1 MQKIYDLIIIGGGC
15 AGLSAGIYAG
25 RAKLDTLLIER
36 DHPGGQT
43 SNTNE
48 IANYPGV
55 RKITGPQLMQEM
67 QAQMQDFAVSIMQ
80 KDIQKV
86 DFSGDVKYL
95 YTADGEYKTRAVVI
109 ATGATPKKIGF
120 PGEGEFTGKGIGYC
134 ATCDGEFFSGLDI
147 FVIGGGYVAA
157 EEAVYLTRYGKT
169 VTIVMRGKDFSCAK
183 SIADRAKEHPK
194 IKVMYNTV
202 VKEVQGTDFLE
213 KVVFFNTKEEKEVV
227 YEADLTDK
235 TFGLFV
241 FAGYQPA
248 TSIFK
253 DQITLDA
260 AGYIPTDELMQT
272 NVPGVYAAGDLR
284 SKSLRQIVTAVADGA
299 IAATAAEKYI
309 AQEKERLGI
318 VNSVEAVQV
327 IQPKAEAPVV
337 AQGQTSVE
345 KVAAFIPPEMKKQL
359 VGLFAPLEKDISIIS
374 IYEEND
380 AKSLEM
386 VAFLEEITALSDK
399 ITVLLYRKNEN
410 PDMEQQIGFA
420 RLPIAAFLTE
430 KHEYAGIKFS
440 GIPGGQEMTSFVLA
454 IYNLAGPGQKIEQS
468 VQAKI
473 EKITKPTKL
482 EVFVSL
488 SCHFCPDVVSAGQK
502 IASLQPLVETE
513 MIDISLF
520 PELKQQLKIM
530 SVPAIS
536 INGGKI
542 IFGAKKIDE
551 IVDQMLQQA

>member
-1 MQKIYDLIIIGGGC
+1 
-15 AGLSAGIYAG
+15 
-25 RAKLDTLLIER
+25 
-36 DHPGGQT
+36 
-43 SNTNE
+43 
-48 IANYPGV
+48 
-55 RKITGPQLMQEM
+55 
-67 QAQMQDFAVSIMQ
+67 
-80 KDIQKV
+80 
-86 DFSGDVKYL
+86 
-95 YTADGEYKTRAVVI
+95 
-109 ATGATPKKIGF
+109 
-120 PGEGEFTGKGIGYC
+120 
-134 ATCDGEFFSGLDI
+134 
-147 FVIGGGYVAA
+147 
-157 EEAVYLTRYGKT
+157 
-169 VTIVMRGKDFSCAK
+169 
-183 SIADRAKEHPK
+183 
-194 IKVMYNTV
+194 
-202 VKEVQGTDFLE
+202 
-213 KVVFFNTKEEKEVV
+213 
-227 YEADLTDK
+227 
-235 TFGLFV
+235 
-241 FAGYQPA
+241 
-248 TSIFK
+248 
-253 DQITLDA
+253 
-260 AGYIPTDELMQT
+260 
-272 NVPGVYAAGDLR
+272 
-284 SKSLRQIVTAVADGA
+284 
-299 IAATAAEKYI
+299 
-309 AQEKERLGI
+309 
-318 VNSVEAVQV
+318 
-327 IQPKAEAPVV
+327 
-337 AQGQTSVE
+337 
-345 KVAAFIPPEMKKQL
+345 
-359 VGLFAPLEKDISIIS
+359 
-374 IYEEND
+374 
-380 AKSLEM
+380 M

>member
-1 MQKIYDLIIIGGGC
+1 MQKIYDLIIIGAGC

-25 RAKLDTLLIER
+25 RAKLNTLLIER

-43 SNTNE
+43 LNTNE
-48 IANYPGV
+48 IANYPGI
-55 RKITGPQLMQEM
+55 RRITGPQLMQDM
-67 QAQMQDFAVSIMQ
+67 QLQMQDFAVSIVQ
-80 KDIQKV
+80 KDIQKI
-86 DFSGDVKYL
+86 DFSGDVKRL
-95 YTADGEYKTRAVVI
+95 YIADGEYKTRAVII

-120 PGEGEFTGKGIGYC
+120 PGEVEFTGKGIGYC

-202 VKEVQGTDFLE
+202 VKEVQGTDFLK
-213 KVVFFNTKEEKEVV
+213 KVVFFNTKEGKEIV
-227 YEADLTDK
+227 YEATLADK

-241 FAGYQPA
+241 FAGYEPA

-253 DQITLDA
+253 DQIRLDA
-260 AGYIPTDELMQT
+260 AGYIVTDELMQT

-309 AQEKERLGI
+309 AKEKDRLGI
-318 VNSVEAVQV
+318 VNSVESVKV
-327 IQPKAEAPVV
+327 IQPKAEAPLVV
-337 AQGQTSVE
+337 QGPNSAE
-345 KVAAFIPPEMKKQL
+345 KAGGFIPFEMKKQL
-359 VGLFAPLEKDISIIS
+359 KGLFATLEKDIAIVS
-374 IYEEND
+374 IYEEID
-380 AKSLEM
+380 EKSMEM
-386 VAFLEEITALSDK
+386 VTFLKEITALSDK
-399 ITVLLYRKNEN
+399 ITVLSYRKSEN
-410 PDMEQQIGFA
+410 PEMEKQIGFT
-420 RLPIAAFLTE
+420 RLPIAAFLNE
-430 KHEYAGIKFS
+430 KNDYVGIKFS

-468 VQAKI
+468 VQDKI
-473 EKITKPTKL
+473 KKITKPTKL

-488 SCHFCPDVVSAGQK
+488 SCHFCPAVVSAGQQ

-520 PELKQQLKIM
+520 PELKQKLKIM
-530 SVPAIS
+530 SVPALS

-542 IFGAKKIDE
+542 VFGAKKIDE
-551 IVDQMLQQA
+551 IVDQILQEA

>member
-25 RAKLDTLLIER
+25 RAKLNTLLIER

-67 QAQMQDFAVSIMQ
+67 QSQMQDFAVSIVQ
-80 KDIQKV
+80 NDIQMV
-86 DFSGDVKYL
+86 DFSGDVKRL
-95 YTADGEYKTRAVVI
+95 YTADAEYNTRAVII

-120 PGEGEFTGKGIGYC
+120 PGEVEFTGKGIGYC

-202 VKEVQGTDFLE
+202 VREVQGADFLE
-213 KVVFFNTKEEKEVV
+213 KAVFFNTKERKEIV
-227 YEADLTDK
+227 YEAALADK

-253 DQITLDA
+253 DQIILDT
-260 AGYIPTDELMQT
+260 AGYIPTDEFMQT

-318 VNSVEAVQV
+318 VDAVKSVNVTPAKLEVPLAV
-327 IQPKAEAPVV
+327 K
-337 AQGQTSVE
+337 GQTLE
-345 KVAAFIPPEMKKQL
+345 ENPAEFIPAEMKKQL
-359 VGLFAPLEKDISIIS
+359 TGLFAALVKDISIVS
-374 IYEEND
+374 IYEETD
-380 AKSLEM
+380 VKSMEM
-386 VAFLEEITALSDK
+386 VTFLKEISVLSDK
-399 ITVLLYRKNEN
+399 ITLLLYRKNEN
-410 PDMEQQIGFA
+410 TNMEKQIGFM
-420 RLPIAAFLTE
+420 RMPIAAFLNE
-430 KHEYAGIKFS
+430 KNEYVGIKFS
-440 GIPGGQEMTSFVLA
+440 GIPGGHEMTSFVLA
-454 IYNLAGPGQKIEQS
+454 VYNLAGPGQKIELS
-468 VQAKI
+468 VQEKI
-473 EKITKPTKL
+473 EKIIKPTRL

-502 IASLQPLVETE
+502 IASIQPLVETE

-520 PELKQQLKIM
+520 PELKQKLKIM
-530 SVPAIS
+530 SVPAMS

-551 IVDQMLQQA
+551 IVDQILQEA

>member
-1 MQKIYDLIIIGGGC
+1 
-15 AGLSAGIYAG
+15 
-25 RAKLDTLLIER
+25 
-36 DHPGGQT
+36 
-43 SNTNE
+43 
-48 IANYPGV
+48 
-55 RKITGPQLMQEM
+55 MQEM
-67 QAQMQDFAVSIMQ
+67 QSQMQDFAVSIVQ
-80 KDIQKV
+80 NDIQMV
-86 DFSGDVKYL
+86 DFSGDVKRL
-95 YTADGEYKTRAVVI
+95 YTADGEYKTRAVII

-120 PGEGEFTGKGIGYC
+120 PGEAEFTGKGIGYC

-183 SIADRAKEHPK
+183 SIADRAKEHSQ

-213 KVVFFNTKEEKEVV
+213 KVIFFNKKEEKEVV

-260 AGYIPTDELMQT
+260 AGYIPTDEFMQT

-318 VNSVEAVQV
+318 VDTVKSVNVTPAEVPLAV
-327 IQPKAEAPVV
+327 K
-337 AQGQTSVE
+337 GQTLE
-345 KVAAFIPPEMKKQL
+345 ENPTEFIPAEMKKQL
-359 VGLFAPLEKDISIIS
+359 TGLFAVLVKDISIVS
-374 IYEEND
+374 IYEETD
-380 AKSLEM
+380 AKSMEM
-386 VAFLEEITALSDK
+386 VTFLKEITALSDQ
-399 ITVLLYRKNEN
+399 ITLLLYRKHEN
-410 PDMEQQIGFA
+410 PDMEKQIGFT
-420 RLPIAAFLTE
+420 RMPIAAFLNE
-430 KHEYAGIKFS
+430 KNEYVGIKFS
-440 GIPGGQEMTSFVLA
+440 GIPGGHEMTSFVLA
-454 IYNLAGPGQKIEQS
+454 VYNLAGPGQKIEQS

-502 IASLQPLVETE
+502 IASIQPLVETE

-520 PELKQQLKIM
+520 PELKQKLKIM
-530 SVPAIS
+530 SVPAMS

-551 IVDQMLQQA
+551 IVDQILQEA

>member
-1 MQKIYDLIIIGGGC
+1 
-15 AGLSAGIYAG
+15 
-25 RAKLDTLLIER
+25 
-36 DHPGGQT
+36 
-43 SNTNE
+43 
-48 IANYPGV
+48 
-55 RKITGPQLMQEM
+55 
-67 QAQMQDFAVSIMQ
+67 
-80 KDIQKV
+80 
-86 DFSGDVKYL
+86 
-95 YTADGEYKTRAVVI
+95 
-109 ATGATPKKIGF
+109 
-120 PGEGEFTGKGIGYC
+120 
-134 ATCDGEFFSGLDI
+134 
-147 FVIGGGYVAA
+147 
-157 EEAVYLTRYGKT
+157 
-169 VTIVMRGKDFSCAK
+169 
-183 SIADRAKEHPK
+183 
-194 IKVMYNTV
+194 V

-213 KVVFFNTKEEKEVV
+213 KVIFFNKKEEKEVV

-260 AGYIPTDELMQT
+260 AGYIPTDEFMQT

-318 VNSVEAVQV
+318 VDTVKSVNVTPAEVPLAV
-327 IQPKAEAPVV
+327 K
-337 AQGQTSVE
+337 GQTLE
-345 KVAAFIPPEMKKQL
+345 ENPTEFIPAEMKKQL
-359 VGLFAPLEKDISIIS
+359 TGLFAVLVKDISIVS
-374 IYEEND
+374 IYEETD
-380 AKSLEM
+380 AKSMEM
-386 VAFLEEITALSDK
+386 VTFLKEITALSDQ
-399 ITVLLYRKNEN
+399 ITLLLYRKHEN
-410 PDMEQQIGFA
+410 PDMEKQIGFT
-420 RLPIAAFLTE
+420 RMPIAAFLNE
-430 KHEYAGIKFS
+430 KNEYVGIKFS
-440 GIPGGQEMTSFVLA
+440 GIPGGHEMTSFVLA
-454 IYNLAGPGQKIEQS
+454 VYNLAGPGQKIEQS

-502 IASLQPLVETE
+502 IASIQPLVETE

-520 PELKQQLKIM
+520 PELKQKLKIM
-530 SVPAIS
+530 SVPAMS

-551 IVDQMLQQA
+551 IVDQILQEA